1 MVQSILAGI
10 SVVFI
15 TLCPVPSQGSAEGF
29 TAERKSGS
37 LRASVDA
44 ANFQAEIRNAMGE
57 ALGCGGHVTDEKL
70 QNIELDLTPIYRT
83 LPKNAHGRIERRSL
97 RHLAHRYFN
106 QKSSL
111 VIRGFEPSRA
121 VNDSSWG
128 SAEILSERVPGFVE
142 AVLESRHVKQHGFD
156 VRDAAYVIATI
167 EQLVF
172 DSEGALLTQVYE
184 RQQKPLNQQL
194 DAQGLGQVLEHY
206 LVHWL
211 MGDDQD
217 GINMLLTNRSLLE
230 TSFPHWDILVNFLSG
245 EAKTFQYE
253 RMHAPTIASSNGYP
267 VGNAL
272 APQYSFD
279 EAHTIVGSIT
289 KSFGSF
295 WESECIEMKESLFA
309 MDPRREGRVPL
320 AKFYGT
326 GMDAEWRFGESESY
340 LRELGA
346 LDETSSRGKQV
357 IIPNYIQAASNCI
370 VATPH
375 YMVCCHND
383 CNPIVQH
390 IEMEVKSPSAE
401 PEQLFA
407 IVKNMTSVTSID
419 DEVAIK
425 IDSTLKAQLESIAS
439 THGGSV
445 PLHSR
450 LFLQWLHY
458 VFPREC
464 PFPHKSG
471 TVSAV
476 APLEYSGN
484 YVATKEEMWA
494 HASVASSLDLNTS
507 FEHEKEELQWMSQ
520 WSEEEELIAGYES
533 SMDTSW
539 RTTAFFALL
548 ILASVTGAVSFK
560 HKGPSSSTEFL
571 LPTHRK
577 VHVV

>member
-1 MVQSILAGI
+1 MVHRILSGI
-10 SVVFI
+10 FFVFT

-29 TAERKSGS
+29 VAERKAGS

-44 ANFQAEIRNAMGE
+44 ANFQAEIRKAMGE
-57 ALGCGGHVTDEKL
+57 ALGCGGHVTEEDL
-70 QNIELDLTPIYRT
+70 QHIELALRPTYRT

-142 AVLESRHVKQHGFD
+142 AVLESRHVNQHGFD

-172 DSEGALLTQVYE
+172 DSEAALLKIVYE
-184 RQQKPLNQQL
+184 TQQKPLDHQL
-194 DAQGLGQVLEHY
+194 GTQEIGQVLEHY
-206 LVHWL
+206 IVHWL
-211 MGDDQD
+211 MGDDQH
-217 GINMLLTNRSLLE
+217 GINMLLANRSLLE
-230 TSFPHWDILVNFLSG
+230 TTFPHWDVLVNFLSG
-245 EAKTFQYE
+245 EVKTFQFE
-253 RMHAPTIASSNGYP
+253 RMHAPTVSRSHGHAG
-267 VGNAL
+267 GNAL

-279 EAHTIVGSIT
+279 DVHAIAGGIT

-295 WESECIEMKESLFA
+295 WESDCIEMKESLFA

-320 AKFYGT
+320 AQFYGT
-326 GMDAEWRFGESESY
+326 GLDAEWRFGESESY

-383 CNPIVQH
+383 CNPIIQH
-390 IEMEVKSPSAE
+390 IETAVESPSAE
-401 PEQLFA
+401 PDQLFA
-407 IVKNMTSVTSID
+407 LVNNMTSATSID

-439 THGGSV
+439 SHGGKV
-445 PLHSR
+445 PLHGR

-458 VFPREC
+458 IFPREC

-471 TVSAV
+471 TVASV

-484 YVATKEEMWA
+484 YVATEAEMRA
-494 HASVASSLDLNTS
+494 HASVASSSDLNTS
-507 FEHEKEELQWMSQ
+507 FKGENEELQWMSQ

-533 SMDTSW
+533 SQDTSW
-539 RTTAFFALL
+539 RTTAFFVLL
-548 ILASVTGAVSFK
+548 FLASLSGAVSFK
-560 HKGPSSSTEFL
+560 QKGPAGSAEFL

-577 VHVV
+577 AHVV